1 MFYPLGRNTRTT
13 NKPII
18 KEPINNAINPINISN
33 LKRVVSVHAGLFV
46 LDFLVALALDQ
57 LRTVSVYWIRATC
70 WSVWICSAVFG
81 TILLRVDLLG
91 SFWSTSSGIGVGGRN
106 CGMVGMPL
114 MGGIVGM
121 TA

>member
-1 MFYPLGRNTRTT
+1 MFYPLGRNTRTI

-33 LKRVVSVHAGLFV
+33 LKRVVSVHAGLLVFV
-46 LDFLVALALDQ
+46 FVVALASER

-81 TILLRVDLLG
+81 T
-91 SFWSTSSGIGVGGRN
+91 TSSGIGVGGRN

>member
-1 MFYPLGRNTRTT
+1 MEL
-13 NKPII
+13 
-18 KEPINNAINPINISN
+18 INNAINNPINITN

-46 LDFLVALALDQ
+46 LVFVCLVVAASERQ
-57 LRTVSVYWIRATC
+57 RTVSVYWIRATC
-70 WSVWICSAVFG
+70 WSVGICSPVFF
-81 TILLRVDLLG
+81 TK
-91 SFWSTSSGIGVGGRN
+91 SSGIGVGGRN